1 MVPPESL
8 FVAIQRPRY
17 LWIVGCARPLALALG
32 ALGLL
37 TVLAGCGT
45 SRDARAAL
53 DAGRHATEQG
63 SLREALE
70 HFRTATRLAPDS
82 AAAQLALGEAAETLG
97 EFDEALSAYQ
107 AAARRSPSTTTWL
120 RLGEIADRMG
130 HVDLAIQS
138 LEGASGPW
146 HEHVWLGLKVGAATL
161 AACVPRAWAS
171 ISAPWGECLPA
182 AVGTGRAYF
191 RASQESV
198 PEYGFR
204 ILVET
209 GQRERAIA
217 LARGRGWL
225 RDDADYCR
233 ARDLQVSGETA
244 GLLAMMLQPDRA
256 DCLVPLGARIA
267 DDGLARLGRLVLLD
281 RVKNAPRPETR
292 AQAEWVLRHRLPDHE
307 VPKIAESLNVAG
319 WRLQNRLNQ
328 PAEALEA
335 YKKAIAAD
343 PGFSW
348 PYHNAGRVYLS
359 QNDNEQALA
368 WLTKALAVN
377 PNHLR
382 AQFNLGVAATR
393 LKRYE
398 DALTAYSQALVM
410 NPADADA
417 HANIGW
423 ILLRVG
429 RQADGL
435 HELQVAVRL
444 DPNLERERSYLNA
457 QFGRDARQGPTPFSV
472 R

>member
-1 MVPPESL
+1 
-8 FVAIQRPRY
+8 
-17 LWIVGCARPLALALG
+17 
-32 ALGLL
+32 
-37 TVLAGCGT
+37 
-45 SRDARAAL
+45 
-53 DAGRHATEQG
+53 
-63 SLREALE
+63 
-70 HFRTATRLAPDS
+70 
-82 AAAQLALGEAAETLG
+82 
-97 EFDEALSAYQ
+97 
-107 AAARRSPSTTTWL
+107 
-120 RLGEIADRMG
+120 MG

-146 HEHVWLGLKVGAATL
+146 HEHIWLGLKVGAATL

-217 LARGRGWL
+217 LARGRG
-225 RDDADYCR
+225 
-233 ARDLQVSGETA
+233 
-244 GLLAMMLQPDRA
+244 
-256 DCLVPLGARIA
+256 
-267 DDGLARLGRLVLLD
+267 
-281 RVKNAPRPETR
+281 
-292 AQAEWVLRHRLPDHE
+292 VLRHRLPDHE

-377 PNHLR
+377 PN
-382 AQFNLGVAATR
+382 
-393 LKRYE
+393 
-398 DALTAYSQALVM
+398 
-410 NPADADA
+410 
-417 HANIGW
+417 
-423 ILLRVG
+423 
-429 RQADGL
+429 
-435 HELQVAVRL
+435 
-444 DPNLERERSYLNA
+444 
-457 QFGRDARQGPTPFSV
+457 
-472 R
+472 